1 MLTVEHIN
9 IYIMMTTIIRDVSFT
24 LDAGGCLCLI
34 GPSGCGKTTILRAI
48 AGLLDIDSG
57 NIDNRFTRTAY
68 LFQEPRLLP
77 WRTALENVLLVNPH
91 ADKTAAHE
99 LFTILGLDEEDRDKY
114 PHELSGGMRQRVALA
129 RALITE
135 PDLLLM
141 DEPFSALDHQLRQ
154 QLQQL
159 ICTRI
164 EQQGMAVCMV
174 THDRDEAVIMAKE
187 ILRLDGKPATTA
199 HHIQLDR
206 PYSERDNDWI
216 REQTQSPLF
225 THIEPPK

>member
-1 MLTVEHIN
+1 MLKVEHIN
-9 IYIMMTTIIRDVSFT
+9 IDIMMTTIIRDVTFT

-91 ADKTAAHE
+91 ADTAAAHN
-99 LFTILGLDEEDRDKY
+99 LFTLLGLDEEDHDKY

-159 ICTRI
+159 ICARI
-164 EQQGMAVCMV
+164 EQQDMAVCMV

-199 HHIQLDR
+199 HHIELDR
-206 PYSERDNDWI
+206 PYNERDNDWI